1 MIERFGMH
9 FAPGMEERVI
19 SVCLPRGYGQSD
31 ESYPVM
37 YMFDGQNAFEPEAS
51 AYGSSWNLHEFVDG
65 WEKNVIVVGIESSPE
80 SDRRLAEYCPF
91 HLAPRT
97 WEGLRGRGRA
107 TMEWIAGTLKP
118 EVDSRYRTL
127 PDRLCTGVV
136 GSGMGG
142 LMSLYA
148 VSAFNGVFSKAACLS
163 PELSSGYAQMLRQVR
178 EGPVDANSRIYLS
191 VGENEAR
198 DKSAMAHRADQMLTI
213 ANGFMDKGARVCP
226 VLVRGGRACE
236 ADWGAQT
243 ERFMR
248 FLWLDP

>member
-1 MIERFGMH
+1 MDWL
-9 FAPGMEERVI
+9 V
-19 SVCLPRGYGQSD
+19 
-31 ESYPVM
+31 
-37 YMFDGQNAFEPEAS
+37 N
-51 AYGSSWNLHEFVDG
+51 
-65 WEKNVIVVGIESSPE
+65 
-80 SDRRLAEYCPF
+80 
-91 HLAPRT
+91 
-97 WEGLRGRGRA
+97 
-107 TMEWIAGTLKP
+107 TLKP
-118 EVDSRYRTL
+118 MIDERYPTL
-127 PDRLCTGVV
+127 PEREATFIA
-136 GSGMGG
+136 GSSMGG

-226 VLVRGGRACE
+226 VLVRGGQACE